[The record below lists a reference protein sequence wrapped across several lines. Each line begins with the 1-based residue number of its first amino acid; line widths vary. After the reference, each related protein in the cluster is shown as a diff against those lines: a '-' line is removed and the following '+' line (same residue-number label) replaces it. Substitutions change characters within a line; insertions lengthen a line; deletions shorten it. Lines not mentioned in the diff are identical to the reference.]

1 MKKKISLVTPTLN
14 EEENIENFIS
24 KVREEME
31 KLDYEYEHIVID
43 NFSNDRTVEILRN
56 IAKSDSKLKII
67 LNLYWE

>member
-43 NFSNDRTVEILRN
+43 NF
-56 IAKSDSKLKII
+56 
-67 LNLYWE
+67 